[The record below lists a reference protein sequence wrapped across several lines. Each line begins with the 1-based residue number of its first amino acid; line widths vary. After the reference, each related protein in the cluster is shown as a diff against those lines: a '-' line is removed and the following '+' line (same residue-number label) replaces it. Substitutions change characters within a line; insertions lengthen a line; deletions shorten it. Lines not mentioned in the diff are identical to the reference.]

1 MFGKTHKRKSIMS
14 SEFNPVGWFEIPVL
28 DLPRAMA
35 FYEQVLGLPLELH
48 EMGAFQMAW
57 FPMKEGA
64 YGAMGSLVLGES
76 YVPSHA
82 GSLVYFSVQDI
93 ESVLARATEQGGKVL
108 LPKTS
113 IGEYGFIAHLE
124 DSEGNRVAIH
134 SSAG

>member
-1 MFGKTHKRKSIMS
+1 MS
-14 SEFNPVGWFEIPVL
+14 AEFNPVGWFEIPVL
-28 DLPRAMA
+28 DLPRATA
-35 FYEQVLGLPLELH
+35 FYEQVLGLQLEPH

-64 YGAMGSLVLGES
+64 YGAMGCLVLGES

-82 GSLVYFSVQDI
+82 GSVVYFSVQDI

-134 SSAG
+134 SNVG